1 MRIPPK
7 SPTSPKVHHPLS
19 VLADDPQG
27 RSLGLELPPG
37 KFVSRPAART
47 RTWRSRR
54 ARAEPLLWVSDGP
67 VGAGAL
73 AAHRGPALAAAGLQ
87 AVLFQERPGL
97 EQWWEV
103 KGLRPDRMSDPDDH
117 HVEPVLREFWN
128 AVIPD
133 PEEQGEDGE
142 ELIAPFGRDWPG
154 LAEPGAEGQDPE
166 TAAGDLADELIGTG
180 SLPSPRLALVP
191 AARGADVPTA
201 MGWCGPTN
209 FANDTA
215 LISAVLRSWEDRF
228 GARVVALGFDELHV
242 SVAAPPRTAVHSIP
256 VAAEHFA
263 FCPDNVWQ
271 GSGSIRA
278 YADEAVAGSSHW
290 GFWWD

>member
-1 MRIPPK
+1 MSK
-7 SPTSPKVHHPLS
+7 SPKARNPLS

-37 KFVSRPAART
+37 ALIERPG
-47 RTWRSRR
+47 RR
-54 ARAEPLLWVSDGP
+54 GWWKAPDPLLWVSDEA
-67 VGAGAL
+67 VGSGAL
-73 AAHRGPALAAAGLQ
+73 AAHRTPALAAAGLQ
-87 AVLFQERPGL
+87 AVLFQGRRGL
-97 EQWWEV
+97 ERWWQE
-103 KGLRPDRMSDPDDH
+103 REFSPERMSDPDDH
-117 HVEPVLREFWN
+117 HVEPVLREFWS
-128 AVIPD
+128 AVVPD
-133 PEEQGEDGE
+133 PEEGAEGE

-154 LAEPGAEGQDPE
+154 LAEGGTASDGPGGPDAVACG
-166 TAAGDLADELIGTG
+166 LADGLIASGV
-180 SLPSPRLALVP
+180 LPSPRLALVP

-209 FANDTA
+209 HETDTA
-215 LISAVLRSWEDRF
+215 LISTVLRSWEDRF

-242 SVAAPPRTAVHSIP
+242 SVAAPPRTIAHALP

-263 FCPDNVWQ
+263 FSPDNVWQ

-278 YADEAVAGSSHW
+278 YADEAVTGSNHW